1 MVCQLRFYFPLLP
14 RAANCTLMSSCFF
27 ACSVLDDTGGQ
38 DGLRRDGRPSF
49 ATCSIDQHQSATTND
64 AGSSTPRTH
73 RGHLL
78 TAEGAGVMGLLLL
91 LPLTL
96 PDRALAHFLSSETR
110 FQRST
115 CDVRPRR
122 ACGRV
127 RPWQVW
133 HRSVLRF
140 SSPSRARMTS
150 ARDA

>member
-78 TAEGAGVMGLLLL
+78 TAEGAGSWVYSYCSLLRCRTEPLL
-91 LPLTL
+91 TFCPVKLG
-96 PDRALAHFLSSETR
+96 F
-110 FQRST
+110 
-115 CDVRPRR
+115 
-122 ACGRV
+122 
-127 RPWQVW
+127 
-133 HRSVLRF
+133 
-140 SSPSRARMTS
+140 
-150 ARDA
+150 RDPHAM